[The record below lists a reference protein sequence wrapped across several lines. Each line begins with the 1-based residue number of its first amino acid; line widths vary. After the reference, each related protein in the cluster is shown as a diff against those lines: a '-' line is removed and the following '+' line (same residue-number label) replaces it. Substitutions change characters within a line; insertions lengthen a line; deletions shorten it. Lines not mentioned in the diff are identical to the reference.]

1 MMPNIDRVLKSLLSD
16 SPLVTDLAGFG
27 LCENSA
33 MVQKGDV
40 FIASATDLGQRQA
53 HVDQALAA
61 GAVAILYD
69 ADANAPKSQGAPTYA
84 AENLAQRKTAVA
96 GQFSA
101 APSAQV
107 ACARIN
113 VNHGKPNPG
122 INVTTCV
129 EPCAA
134 H

>member
-53 HVDQALAA
+53 HVEQALAA

-69 ADANAPKSQGAPTYA
+69 QDANAPKAQGALMYA
-84 AENLAQRKTAVA
+84 VENLAQRKSALAVK
-96 GQFSA
+96 FYA
-101 APSAQV
+101 APSAPSRLRWHHRHQWQNIH
-107 ACARIN
+107 RIS
-113 VNHGKPNPG
+113 
-122 INVTTCV
+122 CC
-129 EPCAA
+129 EF
-134 H
+134 